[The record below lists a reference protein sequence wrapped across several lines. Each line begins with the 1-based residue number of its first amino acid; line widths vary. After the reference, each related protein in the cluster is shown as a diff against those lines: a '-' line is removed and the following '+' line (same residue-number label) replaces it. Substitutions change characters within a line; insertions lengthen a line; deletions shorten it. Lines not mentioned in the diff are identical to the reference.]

1 MEKISQTEQIS
12 YSKYISVFEFHPQY
26 VKKTTMIQLKQGA
39 ENFITTSFPTYS
51 SKDKY
56 DVKTSPNIKSY
67 DRKVREKEKC

>member
-1 MEKISQTEQIS
+1 
-12 YSKYISVFEFHPQY
+12 
-26 VKKTTMIQLKQGA
+26 MIQLKQGA